1 MATNELLTEIIKFNL
16 LNSNSNQTK
25 HTNIYDN
32 LTFIVVIFILMY
44 FTYMTHKTHTT
55 HTPLTESFLSNP
67 YNQSHSVYSKNQ
79 QLIPVNNRF
88 DFERLY

>member
-16 LNSNSNQTK
+16 LNSNGNQPK

-44 FTYMTHKTHTT
+44 FTYMTHKTHT
-55 HTPLTESFLSNP
+55 PQPQAVLSNP
-67 YNQSHSVYSKNQ
+67 FKQSRSGYSKNQ
-79 QLIPVNNRF
+79 QLIPFNNRF